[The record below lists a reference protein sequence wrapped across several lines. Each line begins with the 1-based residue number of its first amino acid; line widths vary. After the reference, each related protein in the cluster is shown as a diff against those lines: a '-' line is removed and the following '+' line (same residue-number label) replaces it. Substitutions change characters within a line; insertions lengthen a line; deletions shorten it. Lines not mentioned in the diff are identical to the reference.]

1 MSSAV
6 ASGEAHPLRV
16 AAYTVLVS
24 AAAHLKQ
31 AIERKHRK
39 HVDLQPLPESHVRLL
54 VEIHSRSVLQCAP
67 DEVALTEPVGIATS
81 VRIPQAIRVVARTD
95 GRAGT
100 GWRIRRRCSPK
111 LLFDAGCGR
120 FGGARTG
127 ALGATRRP
135 SAYVLHRTQIPS
147 DDINWRNRQLK
158 ARDSAWRNRQ
168 PCRWMRNRRRLR
180 PSARFRSRII
190 CSRRCRQATTSGW
203 RRILN

>member
-67 DEVALTEPVGIATS
+67 DEVSLTEPVGIA
-81 VRIPQAIRVVARTD
+81 QDKNVA
-95 GRAGT
+95 
-100 GWRIRRRCSPK
+100 
-111 LLFDAGCGR
+111 
-120 FGGARTG
+120 
-127 ALGATRRP
+127 
-135 SAYVLHRTQIPS
+135 V
-147 DDINWRNRQLK
+147 
-158 ARDSAWRNRQ
+158 
-168 PCRWMRNRRRLR
+168 RRLR
-180 PSARFRSRII
+180 DVRESQGNLARQLLALDDQPDLRIEVQRALI
-190 CSRRCRQATTSGW
+190 EVHRTDEHSLAIEYEHLGVQ
-203 RRILN
+203 RILPGAQRSQSRAPSDRRAK